1 MFHQLLRIQP
11 KLENVNWEC
20 EDCGN
25 TNSTHRRTCNHCF
38 APQMNPVFGTA
49 TNTHLHTTSYQPP
62 EAADIAYV
70 PTTPYHLMP
79 VDQLARCFV
88 SAFANEAD
96 PFESAISY
104 LILMRQYTLALT
116 VATPTRT
123 QLASIPAAA
132 AAPVPVAYSVSVPRR
147 SRPPEEGV
155 NGNWKCSNK
164 ACGNVNY
171 PRRTVCNMC
180 KAPRDFSTIPSAS
193 STSSSSRDSSLFN
206 TPTAALA
213 DSSSSSDS
221 PSLSISLKE
230 DDAHI
235 GSQESSSTVQTSPA
249 VAS

>member
-79 VDQLARCFV
+79 VDQLARSALPFSSPCSREHQSAPRPDLCSDTCALVICCRCFV

-104 LILMRQYTLALT
+104 LILMRRELT
-116 VATPTRT
+116 VA
-123 QLASIPAAA
+123 
-132 AAPVPVAYSVSVPRR
+132 
-147 SRPPEEGV
+147 
-155 NGNWKCSNK
+155 N
-164 ACGNVNY
+164 
-171 PRRTVCNMC
+171 
-180 KAPRDFSTIPSAS
+180 
-193 STSSSSRDSSLFN
+193 
-206 TPTAALA
+206 
-213 DSSSSSDS
+213 
-221 PSLSISLKE
+221 
-230 DDAHI
+230 
-235 GSQESSSTVQTSPA
+235 
-249 VAS
+249 